1 MIPDDILGL
10 PGKIFHQLPCDFDR
24 VGSMLPVAFP
34 AGTVLFFP
42 AEDAEIM
49 AQRTFYHRRDIGPDM
64 ELLQSMADSQTLF
77 GDPLRMITHGGTQMM
92 RLAER
97 LLHFIGIQDLT
108 SVILKIVP
116 DLFFLLF
123 AHVLYIESSLQMFVR
138 ECRGDS
144 LAVFPA
150 CFGIIQTQTG
160 KQDVQQKELRDPC
173 RDRAVLQ
180 RVLI

>member
-1 MIPDDILGL
+1 MIPDDHLGL
-10 PGKIFHQLPCDFDR
+10 PGKIIHQLPCDLNR

-34 AGTVLFFP
+34 ARTVLFFP

-64 ELLQSMADSQTLF
+64 EFFQSMADSQTFF
-77 GDPLRMITHGGTQMM
+77 GGPLRMITHRGTQMM

-97 LLHFIGIQDLT
+97 LLHFVGIQDLA
-108 SVILKIVP
+108 SVTLKIVP

-138 ECRGDS
+138 ECRRDT

-150 CFGIIQTQTG
+150 CLWI
-160 KQDVQQKELRDPC
+160 VQ
-173 RDRAVLQ
+173 A
-180 RVLI
+180 